1 MNNVVIQDPYFV
13 KKGDTL
19 NAIAKA
25 IEKSVAELKKLN
37 GIVNV
42 DQIEIGQTL
51 YLSQE
56 TAFGVSVIFLDALRH
71 PIDNLFYKIKH
82 DGQTKSGQTKANG
95 ALPRT
100 TTKDAKSRIEISA
113 QDFRGQWISIC
124 NVTSDYGHKLVTLV
138 SDALVFK
145 GGTELHP
152 KNAPAKPESNKK
164 DEPISPPGTHAPK
177 QPAAPKPAG
186 GSPSKNNPAVK
197 TKKTKGKHGQA
208 IIEISVDIPK
218 GLIELFSTFIGGE
231 ITDQQW
237 KDTATRLDCEPAVLK
252 AFAEVESGGRSSF
265 WRLNKTDG
273 ASIPAILYER
283 HYFSHITNNKYDKTH
298 PDISWSTPY
307 RMKSL
312 LGTKDTKMNDGKVNV
327 DDIYSSY
334 SSSYL
339 RLINAYRLVPD
350 AALKSCSWGKFQ
362 IMGENFKLCGQ
373 ADIDTFVQKM
383 CTSEASQIALI
394 AEFIRNKPRAWK
406 NPKDKKLGKE
416 ISLWDAVKAKN
427 WAAIAFNYNGPSYKT
442 YQYDTQMKAA
452 YEKHSLQKI

>member
-1 MNNVVIQDPYFV
+1 MTNMAIQDPYFV
-13 KKGDTL
+13 KRGDTL

-25 IEKSVAELKKLN
+25 IGKSVNELKKLN
-37 GIVNV
+37 GIANV
-42 DQIEIGQTL
+42 DQIEVGQTL
-51 YLSQE
+51 YLSPE

-71 PIDNLFYKIKH
+71 PIENLFYKISH
-82 DGQTKSGQTKANG
+82 DGQTKSGQTQANG
-95 ALPRT
+95 ASPRT
-100 TTKDAKSRIEISA
+100 TTKDAKSRIEILV

-145 GGTELHP
+145 GDTELHP
-152 KNAPAKPESNKK
+152 KDAPAKPESNKK
-164 DEPISPPGTHAPK
+164 DQPISPGTHAPK
-177 QPAAPKPAG
+177 QPATPKHVS
-186 GSPSKNNPAVK
+186 GSPTKNNPAVK
-197 TKKTKGKHGQA
+197 TKKNKAKHGQA
-208 IIEISVDIPK
+208 IIEIGVDIPK
-218 GLIELFSTFIGGE
+218 RLIELFSKFTGGE
-231 ITDQQW
+231 ITEQQW
-237 KDTATRLDCEPAVLK
+237 SVTAKKLDCEPAVLK

-283 HYFSHITNNKYDKTH
+283 HYFSHATNNRYDMAH
-298 PDISWSTPY
+298 PDISWTTPY
-307 RMKSL
+307 RKKSSF
-312 LGTKDTKMNDGKVNV
+312 GTKDKKMHDGKVDA

-339 RLINAYRLVPD
+339 RLINAYRLAPD

-373 ADIDTFVQKM
+373 PDIDAFVEEM

-406 NPKDKKLGKE
+406 NSKNKKLGKE
-416 ISLWDAVKAKN
+416 ISLWDAVKTKN
-427 WAAIAFNYNGPSYKT
+427 WSAIAFNYNGPSYKT
-442 YQYDTQMKAA
+442 YKYDTLMKAA
-452 YEKHSLQKI
+452 YEKHNLKKV